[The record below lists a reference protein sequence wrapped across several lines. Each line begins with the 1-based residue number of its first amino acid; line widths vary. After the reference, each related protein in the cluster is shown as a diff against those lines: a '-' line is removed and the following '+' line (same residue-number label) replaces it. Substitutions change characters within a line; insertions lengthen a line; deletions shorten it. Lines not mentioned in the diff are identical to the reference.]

1 MPRAPYVIPYGNP
14 NTMMMTR
21 VEERRYIDHDPY
33 AEQQRYG
40 IEEPY
45 MEEKPRYYREP
56 YVEHRYNNDRGYLH
70 EAPTYWEPRALSA
83 PHDYVFA
90 GQAN

>member
-14 NTMMMTR
+14 DTMMMTR

-40 IEEPY
+40 IEGPY